1 MTAADTAVRES
12 AAGAAGAATGT
23 DQLKAAVEAAQAA
36 FEQGRTADPATRAA
50 WLEAIAAGLEQ
61 DSAALVEI
69 AGRETHLDAPRLEGE
84 LKRTVFQLRLFAAEI
99 LQGEH
104 FDATIDHADPSW
116 GMGPRPDLRRYN
128 VPLGVVGVFGASNFP
143 FAFSV
148 MGGDSASALAAG
160 CAVVHKAHD
169 GHRELAVRTAETV
182 TAALDAAGAPSGLF
196 ALVTGRQAAEALVDH
211 PLVKAIGFTGST
223 AGGRALLNRAAAR
236 PEPIPFFG
244 ELGGI
249 NAVFVT
255 RNAWAARREEILTG
269 YAGSFTLGM
278 GQFCTKP
285 GLLFVPAGTPAG
297 ISGSTSDATP
307 AGESAEIRGILG
319 AALADFTPA
328 QLLSERLHE
337 GYTDA
342 VRRLQDTAGVKPLVE
357 GDFAAA
363 PAPTVLHTTADAVR
377 SDPDILRQEM
387 FGPASLVVEYGDESE
402 LAGLAGLL
410 EGQLTTTLQAE
421 EADDVA
427 ELAARLTDISGRVLW
442 NGWPTGVT
450 VSYAQ
455 HHGGPYPA
463 TTSATTSVGT
473 AAIRRFLRPVAYQS
487 FPAARLP
494 EALRD
499 GNPWNVPQRVDGV
512 WRRPSSARPQ
522 DPVIRDAAGQEDQL

>member
-1 MTAADTAVRES
+1 MSADTAVRES
-12 AAGAAGAATGT
+12 AAAAAAGT
-23 DQLKAAVEAAQAA
+23 DRLNAAVEAAQAA
-36 FEQGRTADPATRAA
+36 FEQGRTADPAARAA

-69 AGRETHLDAPRLEGE
+69 AGRETHLGAPRLEGE

-104 FDATIDHADPSW
+104 FDATIDHADPAW

-169 GHRELAVRTAETV
+169 GHRELAVRTAQTV
-182 TAALDAAGAPSGLF
+182 TAALDTVGAPSGLF

-285 GLLFVPAGTPAG
+285 GLLFVPAGTSAE
-297 ISGSTSDATP
+297 TSEGTS
-307 AGESAEIRGILG
+307 AGENADVRGILA
-319 AALADFTPA
+319 AALAGFTPA
-328 QLLSERLHE
+328 QLLSERLHQ

-342 VRRLQDTAGVKPLVE
+342 VRRLQGTRGVELLVE

-377 SDPDILRQEM
+377 KDPEILRQEM

-421 EADDVA
+421 EDDDVA
-427 ELAARLTDISGRVLW
+427 GLAARLTDISGRVLW

-494 EALRD
+494 EPIRD

-512 WRRPSSARPQ
+512 WHRPASARQQ
-522 DPVIRDAAGQEDQL
+522 DTNNREGQL

>member
-1 MTAADTAVRES
+1 MTATTEAAAVTGTGEHTSPEHLTAVI
-12 AAGAAGAATGT
+12 
-23 DQLKAAVEAAQAA
+23 EAAQAA
-36 FEQGRTADPATRAA
+36 FLEGRAADPDQRAG
-50 WLEAIAAGLEQ
+50 WLEAVASELEQ
-61 DSAALVEI
+61 DAAALVGI
-69 AGRETHLDAPRLEGE
+69 GVRETHLGAARLEGE

-99 LQGEH
+99 RLGEH
-104 FDATIDHADPSW
+104 FDATIDHADPAW

-128 VPLGVVGVFGASNFP
+128 VPLGVIGVFGASNFP

-160 CAVVHKAHD
+160 CAVVHKGHD
-169 GHRELAVRTAETV
+169 AHRELAARTAQTV
-182 TAALDAAGAPSGLF
+182 TTALDGAGAPSGLF
-196 ALVTGRQAAEALVDH
+196 SLVTGRRAGEALVDH

-223 AGGRALLNRAAAR
+223 AGGRVLLDRIAAR

-255 RNAWAARREEILTG
+255 GKAWEGRREEILTG

-285 GLLFVPAGTPAG
+285 GLLFIPAGQH
-297 ISGSTSDATP
+297 
-307 AGESAEIRGILG
+307 AETRGQLEK
-319 AALADFTPA
+319 ALADVTPA
-328 QLLSERLHE
+328 RLLSERLHA
-337 GYTDA
+337 GYAEA
-342 VRRLQDTAGVKPLVE
+342 VRRLREGGGVDVLVE
-357 GDFAAA
+357 GDFAET
-363 PAPTVLHTTADAVR
+363 PAPTVLRTTAAEVR
-377 SDPDILRQEM
+377 KNPDILRQEM
-387 FGPASLVVEYGDESE
+387 FGPASVVVEYADESE
-402 LAGLAGLL
+402 LPALAGLL

-421 EADDVA
+421 EDDDVTD
-427 ELAARLTDISGRVLW
+427 LAARLTDISGRVLW

-487 FPAARLP
+487 FPASRLP
-494 EALRD
+494 KPLQDA
-499 GNPWNVPQRVDGV
+499 NPWCVPQRVDGV
-512 WRRPSSARPQ
+512 WQRPS
-522 DPVIRDAAGQEDQL
+522 DAGQPDGHDQEGRR

>member
-1 MTAADTAVRES
+1 MTAAAATAVEPTTAVEP
-12 AAGAAGAATGT
+12 AASGEATDVDRLNT
-23 DQLKAAVEAAQAA
+23 AVEAAQAA
-36 FEQGRTADPATRAA
+36 FEKGRTADPATRSG
-50 WLEAIAAGLEQ
+50 WLEAVAAGLER
-61 DSAALVEI
+61 DATELVDI
-69 AGRETHLDAPRLEGE
+69 ARRETHLGGPRLEGE
-84 LKRTVFQLRLFAAEI
+84 LKRTVFQLRLFADEI
-99 LQGEH
+99 RRGDH
-104 FDATIDHADPSW
+104 FDATIDHADPAW

-169 GHRELAVRTAETV
+169 AHRELASRTAETV
-182 TAALDAAGAPSGLF
+182 AAALDAAGAPPGLF
-196 ALVTGRQAAEALVDH
+196 AVVTGRQAGEALVDH

-223 AGGRALLNRAAAR
+223 AGGRALFNRAAAR
-236 PEPIPFFG
+236 PQPIPFFG

-255 RNAWAARREEILTG
+255 RSAWAARRQEILTG
-269 YAGSFTLGM
+269 FAGSFTLGM

-285 GLLFVPAGTPAG
+285 GLLFVPAGHAADAG
-297 ISGSTSDATP
+297 
-307 AGESAEIRGILG
+307 AELRK
-319 AALADFTPA
+319 ALAEFAPS
-328 QLLSERLHE
+328 QLLSQRLHG
-337 GYTDA
+337 GYVDA
-342 VRRLQDTAGVKPLVE
+342 VRALREAEGVDVLVE
-357 GDFAAA
+357 GDFAEA

-377 SDPDILRQEM
+377 KEPDILRQEM
-387 FGPASLVVEYGDESE
+387 FGPASLVVEYGDESQ
-402 LAGLAGLL
+402 LAGLAELL

-421 EADDVA
+421 EDDDVT
-427 ELAARLTDISGRVLW
+427 ELAARLSDISGRVLW

-463 TTSATTSVGT
+463 ATSSTTSVGT

-494 EALRD
+494 EPLQD
-499 GNPWNVPQRVDGV
+499 SNPCGVPQRVDGV
-512 WRRPSSARPQ
+512 WHHPT
-522 DPVIRDAAGQEDQL
+522 AAGRSPEAGRL

>member
-1 MTAADTAVRES
+1 MTAADTAVRTS
-12 AAGAAGAATGT
+12 AAAAATGT
-23 DQLKAAVEAAQAA
+23 DQLNAAVEDAHAA
-36 FEQGRTADPATRAA
+36 FEQGRTADPATRAT

-61 DSAALVEI
+61 DSDALVEI
-69 AGRETHLDAPRLEGE
+69 AVRETHLGAPRLEGE

-169 GHRELAVRTAETV
+169 GHRELAVRTAQTV

-255 RNAWAARREEILTG
+255 RNAWAARRGEILTG

-297 ISGSTSDATP
+297 LSQGASDGA
-307 AGESAEIRGILG
+307 SAEENAEVRGIL
-319 AALADFTPA
+319 ATALADFTPA
-328 QLLSERLHE
+328 RLLSERLHE
-337 GYTDA
+337 GYTGA
-342 VRRLQDTAGVKPLVE
+342 VRRLQDTTGVALLVE

-363 PAPTVLHTTADAVR
+363 PAPTVLHTTAAAVR
-377 SDPDILRQEM
+377 RDPDILRQEM
-387 FGPASLVVEYGDESE
+387 FGPASLVVEYADESE

-421 EADDVA
+421 EDDDVA

-463 TTSATTSVGT
+463 TTSGTTSVGT

-494 EALRD
+494 EPLRD
-499 GNPWNVPQRVDGV
+499 GNPWQVPQRVDGV
-512 WRRPSSARPQ
+512 WYRPSSVHRE
-522 DPVIRDAAGQEDQL
+522 DAGNQEEQL

>member
-1 MTAADTAVRES
+1 MRTDVADLIFTV
-12 AAGAAGAATGT
+12 
-23 DQLKAAVEAAQAA
+23 QAAQAA
-36 FEQGRTADPATRAA
+36 FEKARAADPFTRAS
-50 WLEAIAAGLEQ
+50 WLDAVADGL
-61 DSAALVEI
+61 DNDADALV
-69 AGRETHLDAPRLEGE
+69 AVAVQETHLGEARLRGE
-84 LKRTVFQLRLFAAEI
+84 LKRTTFQLRLFAAEI
-99 LQGEH
+99 RQGEH
-104 FDATIDHADPSW
+104 FDATIDHADTDW

-128 VPLGVVGVFGASNFP
+128 VPIGVVGVFGASNFP

-169 GHRELAVRTAETV
+169 GHLNLALRTAATV
-182 TAALDAAGAPSGLF
+182 IAALNDAGAPSGLF
-196 ALVTGRQAAEALVDH
+196 SLVTGRPAAEALVDH

-223 AGGRALLNRAAAR
+223 AGGRALFNRAAAR

-255 RNAWAARREEILTG
+255 ESAWSSRRDEILTG

-285 GLLFVPAGTPAG
+285 GLLFVPAGQADG
-297 ISGSTSDATP
+297 VRAALSG
-307 AGESAEIRGILG
+307 
-319 AALADFTPA
+319 ALADFPA
-328 QLLSERLHE
+328 SRLLSERLHV
-337 GYTDA
+337 GY
-342 VRRLQDTAGVKPLVE
+342 
-357 GDFAAA
+357 
-363 PAPTVLHTTADAVR
+363 ADAVR
-377 SDPDILRQEM
+377 KLRDTPGVQVLMDGGFAETPSPTVLQTTAAAVRNDPSILRQEM

-402 LAGLAGLL
+402 LPALAELL
-410 EGQLTTTLQAE
+410 EGQLTATLQAE
-421 EADDVA
+421 PDDDVSD
-427 ELAARLTDISGRVLW
+427 LAAGLADISGRVLW

-487 FPAARLP
+487 FPNGRLP
-494 EALRD
+494 EPLQDANL
-499 GNPWNVPQRVDGV
+499 WNVPQRVNGA
-512 WRRPSSARPQ
+512 WRRPVVPELLPATG
-522 DPVIRDAAGQEDQL
+522 GQR

>member
-1 MTAADTAVRES
+1 MTGAGTDAGQPTAVVEL
-12 AAGAAGAATGT
+12 
-23 DQLKAAVEAAQAA
+23 DAAVESAQSA
-36 FEQGRTADPATRAA
+36 FEKARAADPATRGA
-50 WLEAIAAGLEQ
+50 WLEAVAIGLEQ
-61 DSAALVEI
+61 DAAALVEI
-69 AGRETHLDAPRLEGE
+69 AARETHLGIPRLKGE
-84 LKRTVFQLRLFAAEI
+84 LRRAVFQLRLFAAEI

-104 FDATIDHADPSW
+104 FDATIDHADPHW

-169 GHRELAVRTAETV
+169 GHRGLAARTAETV
-182 TAALDAAGAPSGLF
+182 TSALDAAGAPSGLF
-196 ALVTGRQAAEALVDH
+196 SLVTGRRAAEALVDH

-223 AGGRALLNRAAAR
+223 AGGRALLDRTAAR
-236 PEPIPFFG
+236 SEPIPFFG

-255 RNAWAARREEILTG
+255 PRAWVGRREEILAG

-285 GLLFVPAGTPAG
+285 GLLFVPAAG
-297 ISGSTSDATP
+297 SV
-307 AGESAEIRGILG
+307 AGPGELRGVLAG
-319 AALADFTPA
+319 ALAGFSPA
-328 QLLSERLHE
+328 QLLSERLHG

-342 VRRLQDTAGVKPLVE
+342 VRRLSGTAGVDVLLE

-363 PAPTVLHTTADAVR
+363 PAPTVLRTTADAVR
-377 SDPDILRQEM
+377 SDPGILRQEM
-387 FGPASLVVEYGDESE
+387 FGPASLVVEYEDEDE
-402 LAGLAGLL
+402 LPALAELL

-421 EADDVA
+421 EDDDVA

-455 HHGGPYPA
+455 NHGGPYPA

-494 EALRD
+494 EPLRD
-499 GNPWNVPQRVDGV
+499 SNPWNVPQRVDGA
-512 WRRPSSARPQ
+512 WRRPPGAPEG
-522 DPVIRDAAGQEDQL
+522 AL

>member
-1 MTAADTAVRES
+1 MS
-12 AAGAAGAATGT
+12 AG
-23 DQLKAAVEAAQAA
+23 VEAAVVRTGAQASGPTTAGELDAAVKGAHLA
-36 FEQGRTADPATRAA
+36 FEQARHANPDIRGA
-50 WLEAIAAGLEQ
+50 WLEAIAAGLER
-61 DSAALVEI
+61 DAAGLVET
-69 AGRETHLDAPRLEGE
+69 AVRETHLGSPRLEGE

-99 LQGEH
+99 RTGEH
-104 FDATIDHADPSW
+104 FDATIDHADPAW
-116 GMGPRPDLRRYN
+116 GMGRRPDLRRYN

-169 GHRELAVRTAETV
+169 AHGELAARTAQVV
-182 TAALDAAGAPSGLF
+182 TEALAAAGAPSGLF
-196 ALVTGRQAAEALVDH
+196 SMVTGRQAGEALVDH
-211 PLVKAIGFTGST
+211 PLVKAVGFTGST
-223 AGGRALLNRAAAR
+223 AGGRALLNRIAAR

-255 RNAWAARREEILTG
+255 PKAWAARRGEILDG

-285 GLLFVPAGTPAG
+285 GLLFVPAGDAG
-297 ISGSTSDATP
+297 DIHSQ
-307 AGESAEIRGILG
+307 LVQ
-319 AALADFTPA
+319 ALAGFAPA
-328 QLLSERLHE
+328 RLLSDRLHT

-342 VRRLQDTAGVKPLVE
+342 VSTLRDSSGVDVLLE
-357 GDFAAA
+357 GDFAEQ
-363 PAPTVLHTTADAVR
+363 PSPTVLRTTAEAVR
-377 SDPDILRQEM
+377 QNPELLRQEM
-387 FGPASLVVEYGDESE
+387 YGPASLVVEYQDQAE
-402 LAGLAGLL
+402 LPGLAELL

-421 EADDVA
+421 DDDDVA
-427 ELAARLTDISGRVLW
+427 ALAARLADISGRVLW

-463 TTSATTSVGT
+463 TTSNTTSVGT

-487 FPAARLP
+487 FPASRLP
-494 EALRD
+494 EPLQD
-499 GNPWNVPQRVDGV
+499 GNPWRVPQRVDGL
-512 WRRPSSARPQ
+512 WRRP
-522 DPVIRDAAGQEDQL
+522 DAAQPAGAGREDAL